1 MVNATPWP
9 PPIQSVASPLR
20 HYVSPFHEP
29 EKRGFGNRKR
39 LWVTEC
45 DRATID
51 IDPTLIPFSILPT
64 ESACAANASLA
75 SIRSHQPTASQHAPG
90 NGGSHT
96 PAHSHQCRIYTNAGK
111 CADAGQH
118 GKFNARALASLIIIT
133 AAAPSLWMMHYP
145 LSQSRDYQM
154 KDLKG

>member
-9 PPIQSVASPLR
+9 PPIQSVASPCG

-29 EKRGFGNRKR
+29 EKRGFGNRKAY
-39 LWVTEC
+39 WVTEC

-51 IDPTLIPFSILPT
+51 IDTTLIPSSILPT

-75 SIRSHQPTASQHAPG
+75 SINRHQPTASLHAPG

-96 PAHSHQCRIYTNAGK
+96 PRNSHQCRIYTNAGK
-111 CADAGQH
+111 CADAGH
-118 GKFNARALASLIIIT
+118 TGKFNARALASLIIIT
-133 AAAPSLWMMHYP
+133 AAAHRLWMMHYP
-145 LSQSRDYQM
+145 LSQNRDYQM
-154 KDLKG
+154 KD